1 MEKSIKSNIP
11 APTKSDGRVE
21 YAFFMECHRRG
32 HDFDIRGKNI
42 RTTLAKGGSVQERS
56 QMVLVVAYA
65 QDLVHAR
72 SRRVG
77 AVPCSRDP
85 PPPPGPSTGTQIQE
99 SIGRGPTPAVA
110 FVHKNQINWG

>member
-1 MEKSIKSNIP
+1 MSPFSGSKMAHPLEQLYSSNVNVKVKLRIIICFRIKYRVNNCTILMEKSITSNIS

-42 RTTLAKGGSVQERS
+42 RTALAKGGSVQERS
-56 QMVLVVAYA
+56 QIVLVVAYA

-72 SRRVG
+72 SR
-77 AVPCSRDP
+77 
-85 PPPPGPSTGTQIQE
+85 
-99 SIGRGPTPAVA
+99 
-110 FVHKNQINWG
+110 